1 MVDYGALLIVRLLFR
16 TFIVLI
22 FRGNSMLANNKYLSR
37 GILAIV
43 LSALS
48 TKVFADELN
57 GANTAWI
64 LTSTALVLFMTIP
77 GLSLFYGGLVR
88 SKNVLSVLMQCFAI
102 TCMAS
107 LIWFAF
113 GYSLAFGDGGSMNAW
128 IGNLDNLLMGNIK
141 EDSMAG
147 DIPESVF
154 AMFQMTFAVITPAL
168 IVGAFAERMRFSAML
183 LFSALWL
190 IVVYAPITHWVWG
203 GGWLAEMGLLDF
215 AGGTVVHITAG
226 VAALVAAL
234 VLGNRKGFPT
244 QAMPPHN
251 LTMTVTGAGMLW
263 VGWFGFNAGSALAAN
278 GDAGMAM
285 LVTHISAAAGSMA
298 WMMMEWI
305 KYGKP
310 SVLGIVTGMV
320 AGLGTITPASGFVGP
335 GGALVIGFSAGIIC
349 YYATQTIKQRWKI
362 DDSLDVFP
370 VHGVGGILGTFYAGI
385 FASDA
390 LGVFSGQGYNEGMNM
405 ASQVQV
411 QIVGIAA
418 TFVYT
423 GIATFILLKLVDKL
437 LVLRIDE
444 EDETSGLD
452 LTEHNERGYDL

>member
-1 MVDYGALLIVRLLFR
+1 MLSRYRQLAAVAFALLAA
-16 TFIVLI
+16 TF
-22 FRGNSMLANNKYLSR
+22 
-37 GILAIV
+37 
-43 LSALS
+43 S
-48 TKVFADELN
+48 TQVFADELN
-57 GANTAWI
+57 AANTSWI

-102 TCMAS
+102 TCLAS
-107 LIWFAF
+107 IIWFAF

-128 IGNLDNLLMGNIK
+128 IGNLDNILMGNIK

-154 AMFQMTFAVITPAL
+154 ALFQMTFAVITPAL

-190 IVVYAPITHWVWG
+190 IAVYSPVTHWVWG
-203 GGWLAEMGLLDF
+203 GGWLGEMGLLDF

-234 VLGNRKGFPT
+234 VLGNRKGFPQ

-263 VGWFGFNAGSALAAN
+263 VGWFGFNGGSALAAN

-285 LVTHISAAAGSMA
+285 LVTHISAAAGSLA
-298 WMMMEWI
+298 WMTMEWV

-335 GGALVIGFSAGIIC
+335 GGALLIGLSAGVIC
-349 YYATQTIKQRWKI
+349 YYATQAIKQRWKI

-370 VHGVGGILGTFYAGI
+370 VHGVGGILGTLLAGI

-411 QIVGIAA
+411 QIVGIVA

-423 GIATFILLKLVDKL
+423 AIVTFVLLKLVDAML
-437 LVLRIDE
+437 GLRIGDE
-444 EDETSGLD
+444 NETMGLD
-452 LTEHNERGYDL
+452 LAEHDERGYDL